1 MIAPAVRAAAR
12 RGTGAPPGE
21 ARLKIVVEVAMRS
34 DRVISTIDFHT
45 AGIGMRLLTSGLGRL
60 PGATIGAKRRFF
72 QEHHD
77 DLRTGLCLWP
87 RGHRSLLIAVMT
99 EAVTPGAHFGLFF
112 MYPGGYYVSCGEG
125 TIGAATVAIETGMVQ
140 RLGAETPVVIDTEAG
155 VVETIARSDR
165 DRVREVTLRW
175 APSFVVLTGQSVE
188 VESLGATSPAGSP
201 VRPRSK
207 AGARSCRRSPGP
219 RTSPASAS
227 FSSIRKTRCAPGI
240 SSRGDRVKTLVLGGG
255 VVGVTTAYFLAKA
268 GHEVTLVDEKDGV
281 GLEASA
287 GNAGI
292 IAPGHSFAWASPRA
306 PRMLWESLRGAETA
320 IRIRPTTDLR
330 LYTWGLR
337 FLRECTADRAK
348 RNTLVKLRLCQYS
361 QAVMNELVRA
371 EQIEYHAIAKGALYL
386 YRDGA
391 ELDAGVKKMALL
403 AEHGQKQEILD
414 ARGVAQLDP
423 VFEPVQG
430 KIAGAIRDV
439 GDSSGDS
446 RLFVENLARVC
457 REKLGVVVRLG
468 TRVTE
473 LRGDA
478 DRIDMALTSAGGLKA
493 DNYVL
498 ALGVGAPSIARTVG
512 VGLPVYPA
520 KGYSSTFP
528 LKPGGRSPT
537 VPGVDEKWLV
547 GWSRLGDRLRLTSTA
562 EFAGYDWGWT
572 PRDFNNIL
580 KLARDL
586 FPDAADYDR
595 GEYRACLRPMTPDG
609 PPILGLGRH
618 RNLFLNCGHGHMGW
632 TMACV
637 TARLVA
643 DFMTGRMPELDL
655 EGLTPRR

>member
-1 MIAPAVRAAAR
+1 
-12 RGTGAPPGE
+12 
-21 ARLKIVVEVAMRS
+21 
-34 DRVISTIDFHT
+34 
-45 AGIGMRLLTSGLGRL
+45 
-60 PGATIGAKRRFF
+60 
-72 QEHHD
+72 
-77 DLRTGLCLWP
+77 
-87 RGHRSLLIAVMT
+87 
-99 EAVTPGAHFGLFF
+99 
-112 MYPGGYYVSCGEG
+112 
-125 TIGAATVAIETGMVQ
+125 
-140 RLGAETPVVIDTEAG
+140 
-155 VVETIARSDR
+155 
-165 DRVREVTLRW
+165 
-175 APSFVVLTGQSVE
+175 
-188 VESLGATSPAGSP
+188 
-201 VRPRSK
+201 
-207 AGARSCRRSPGP
+207 
-219 RTSPASAS
+219 
-227 FSSIRKTRCAPGI
+227 
-240 SSRGDRVKTLVLGGG
+240 VKTLVLGGG

-268 GHEVTLVDEKDGV
+268 GHEVTVVEEKDAL
-281 GLEASA
+281 GLEATS

-306 PRMLWESLRGAETA
+306 PRMLWESLRGGETA
-320 IRIRPTTDLR
+320 IRVRLAPDFR

-337 FLRECTADRAK
+337 FLRECTAERAR
-348 RNTLVKLRLCQYS
+348 RNTLIKLRLCQYS
-361 QAVMNELVRA
+361 QAVMSELVRA
-371 EQIEYHAIAKGALYL
+371 ERIEYHAIAKGALYL
-386 YRDGA
+386 YRDAA
-391 ELDAGVKKMALL
+391 ELEAGVKKMALL

-446 RLFVENLARVC
+446 RVFVENLARAC
-457 REKLGVVVRLG
+457 REKLGVVVKLG
-468 TRVTE
+468 TRVTA
-473 LRGDA
+473 LRVDA
-478 DRIDMALTSAGGLKA
+478 DRIDAALSSAGALTA

-498 ALGVGAPSIARTVG
+498 ALGVGAPIIARTVG

-528 LKPGGRSPT
+528 LKPGGRAPT

-580 KLARDL
+580 RLARDL

-632 TMACV
+632 TMACG
-637 TARLVA
+637 TARIVA
-643 DFMTGRMPELDL
+643 DLMTGRMPALDL
-655 EGLTPRR
+655 EGLTVRR

>member
-1 MIAPAVRAAAR
+1 M
-12 RGTGAPPGE
+12 
-21 ARLKIVVEVAMRS
+21 
-34 DRVISTIDFHT
+34 
-45 AGIGMRLLTSGLGRL
+45 
-60 PGATIGAKRRFF
+60 
-72 QEHHD
+72 
-77 DLRTGLCLWP
+77 
-87 RGHRSLLIAVMT
+87 
-99 EAVTPGAHFGLFF
+99 
-112 MYPGGYYVSCGEG
+112 
-125 TIGAATVAIETGMVQ
+125 
-140 RLGAETPVVIDTEAG
+140 
-155 VVETIARSDR
+155 
-165 DRVREVTLRW
+165 
-175 APSFVVLTGQSVE
+175 
-188 VESLGATSPAGSP
+188 
-201 VRPRSK
+201 
-207 AGARSCRRSPGP
+207 
-219 RTSPASAS
+219 
-227 FSSIRKTRCAPGI
+227 
-240 SSRGDRVKTLVLGGG
+240 KTLVLGGG

-268 GHEVTLVDEKDGV
+268 GHEVTILEEKDGL
-281 GLEASA
+281 GLEASS

-306 PRMLWESLRGAETA
+306 PRMLWDSLRGGETA

-337 FLRECTADRAK
+337 FLRECTADRAR
-348 RNTLVKLRLCQYS
+348 RNTLIKLRLCQYS
-361 QAVMNELVRA
+361 QSVMNDLVRA
-371 EQIEYHAIAKGALYL
+371 EQIEYHAITKGALYL

-391 ELDAGVKKMALL
+391 ELEAGVKKMALL

-423 VFEPVQG
+423 VFEPVQA

-446 RLFVENLARVC
+446 RVFVENLARVC
-457 REKLGVVVRLG
+457 REKLGVVVKLG
-468 TRVTE
+468 TRVTA
-473 LRGDA
+473 LQAGGDRVDA
-478 DRIDMALTSAGGLKA
+478 ALTNAGVLTA

-498 ALGVGAPSIARTVG
+498 ALGVGAPQVARTVD
-512 VGLPVYPA
+512 VSLPVYPA

-528 LKPGGRSPT
+528 LKAGGRAPV

-618 RNLFLNCGHGHMGW
+618 RNLFFNSGHGHMGW
-632 TMACV
+632 TMACG
-637 TARLVA
+637 TARIVA
-643 DFMTGRMPELDL
+643 DLMCGRMPALDL

>member
-1 MIAPAVRAAAR
+1 M
-12 RGTGAPPGE
+12 
-21 ARLKIVVEVAMRS
+21 
-34 DRVISTIDFHT
+34 
-45 AGIGMRLLTSGLGRL
+45 
-60 PGATIGAKRRFF
+60 
-72 QEHHD
+72 
-77 DLRTGLCLWP
+77 
-87 RGHRSLLIAVMT
+87 
-99 EAVTPGAHFGLFF
+99 
-112 MYPGGYYVSCGEG
+112 
-125 TIGAATVAIETGMVQ
+125 
-140 RLGAETPVVIDTEAG
+140 
-155 VVETIARSDR
+155 
-165 DRVREVTLRW
+165 
-175 APSFVVLTGQSVE
+175 
-188 VESLGATSPAGSP
+188 
-201 VRPRSK
+201 K
-207 AGARSCRRSPGP
+207 A
-219 RTSPASAS
+219 
-227 FSSIRKTRCAPGI
+227 
-240 SSRGDRVKTLVLGGG
+240 LVLGGG

-268 GHEVTLVDEKDGV
+268 GHEVTILEEKDAL
-281 GLEASA
+281 GLEASS

-306 PRMLWESLRGAETA
+306 PRMLWDSLRGGETA
-320 IRIRPTTDLR
+320 IRIRPTTDFR

-337 FLRECTADRAK
+337 FLRECTADRAR
-348 RNTLVKLRLCQYS
+348 RNTLIKLRLCQYS
-361 QAVMNELVRA
+361 QSVMNDLVRA
-371 EQIEYHAIAKGALYL
+371 EQIEYHAITKGALYL

-391 ELDAGVKKMALL
+391 ELEAGVKKMALL

-423 VFEPVQG
+423 VFEPVQA

-446 RLFVENLARVC
+446 RVFVENLARVC
-457 REKLGVVVRLG
+457 REKLGVAVKLA
-468 TRVTE
+468 TRVTA
-473 LRGDA
+473 LQAGG
-478 DRIDMALTSAGGLKA
+478 DRIDAALTSAGVLTA

-498 ALGVGAPSIARTVG
+498 ALGVGAPGVARTVG

-528 LKPGGRSPT
+528 LKPGGRAPV

-618 RNLFLNCGHGHMGW
+618 RNLFFNSGHGHMGW
-632 TMACV
+632 TMACG
-637 TARLVA
+637 TARIVA
-643 DFMTGRMPELDL
+643 DLMMGRMPALDL
-655 EGLTPRR
+655 EGLTVRR